1 MISQKSF
8 FVEPSGTVLPV
19 VGLITF
25 DSLESGLGDLYISS
39 LVEKSLFFPVF
50 STNQNLL

>member
-8 FVEPSGTVLPV
+8 FVEPSGTVLLG

-25 DSLESGLGDLYISS
+25 DSLERGLGVGVNIFDL
-39 LVEKSLFFPVF
+39 
-50 STNQNLL
+50 LLLK